1 MKKFSIK
8 NLFQISTLK
17 AIAVFLSTVG
27 ITIPDPVVQTI
38 SWAGLGLWG
47 LYEAL
52 RDDKATK

>member
-17 AIAVFLSTVG
+17 AIAVFLSTFGVAV
-27 ITIPDPVVQTI
+27 PDPVVQTI

-52 RDDKATK
+52 RDEKTTK